1 MGRQRRSGRGF
12 DSQPLLTKSFTQTF
26 EKDKVV
32 PWGGTLIGLLRGK
45 IEKLS
50 EDQVIIMVGG
60 VGYDV
65 LASQALLTQIQLNEE
80 VTVPI
85 YTHVREDAL
94 QLFGF
99 SNASEKSMFLSLNQ
113 ISGIGPKMALK
124 ILGAASLRDLTL
136 LIEKGDVAAL
146 SKLPRVGKKTAEQMV
161 LALKGKLDLSFVETK
176 DQLSLPVKDELVS
189 ALTNLGFKRAEV
201 EFALTQVDES
211 LSLQDAIKEGLRVLS
226 SRNA

>member
-1 MGRQRRSGRGF
+1 M
-12 DSQPLLTKSFTQTF
+12 
-26 EKDKVV
+26 
-32 PWGGTLIGLLRGK
+32 IGLLRGK